1 MNSYFSHDSNARND
15 EKIARLRMKHGSAG
29 YGVYFMIL
37 ERLREAKD
45 YMSIKD
51 YNLIAFDLRDDSQL
65 IKSVVEDFGLFAFV
79 TDKDRGECFYSKSFN
94 DRMVLKDEKSKKR
107 AEAGKRGA
115 AKRWDSKDK
124 AEPSNNNSNAI
135 AKPSKDN
142 SNAIAKPSK
151 KIASKEKESK
161 EKESKVNKNN
171 DDDGAREPL
180 VNFDEQKN
188 TNSRES
194 FELWEQLWG
203 FPNAIAI
210 PAIDEWIATMGD
222 DMLKLAIEY
231 AGSRNVQAKGALKY
245 VTKIIDGWKQRNIG
259 TVAEAEQA
267 SREHEQRMSNAR
279 GGQGR
284 PNNVRETLPDWA
296 KDDYKPA
303 PAEPVAEP
311 ELTPELAA
319 EMQKIREFASR
330 KETEKQSDD

>member
-37 ERLREAKD
+37 ERLRETKD

-142 SNAIAKPSK
+142 SNAMAMPQEN
-151 KIASKEKESK
+151 IASKV
-161 EKESKVNKNN
+161 KESKVNESKQNN
-171 DDDGAREPL
+171 NSVIEESTDDNL
-180 VNFDEQKN
+180 K
-188 TNSRES
+188 S

-203 FPNAIAI
+203 FPNAIART
-210 PAIDEWIATMGD
+210 DLTEWIKDLGD
-222 DMLKLAIEY
+222 ELVAFAIEY
-231 AGSRNVQAKGALKY
+231 AGRRNVQSSGANKY
-245 VTKIIDGWKQRNIG
+245 LSKVFDGWAQLKVTTIAQAQQAI
-259 TVAEAEQA
+259 AE
-267 SREHEQRMSNAR
+267 REQRQSNSR
-279 GGQGR
+279 SSR
-284 PNNVRETLPDWA
+284 PQTVVKETLPEWA
-296 KDDYKPA
+296 EEGYKPKA
-303 PAEPVAEP
+303 PEPVEEP
-311 ELTPELAA
+311 ELTPELIA
-319 EMQKIREFASR
+319 EMHRVREI
-330 KETEKQSDD
+330 EKKRLEALKNESD

>member
-1 MNSYFSHDSNARND
+1 MARPVKNGLDYFPLDVGIFDDELIEGISGEFGIKGELAVVKLLCAVYKKGYFVVWND
-15 EKIARLRMKHGSAG
+15 LMQAKIAKQIQGSKDLANQIVARLVEWGFFDKNLFDSAK
-29 YGVYFMIL
+29 VLTSVNIQNRYF
-37 ERLREAKD
+37 EATKRRKLQKPSR
-45 YMSIKD
+45 YVINVSINEEATGINVD
-51 YNLIAFDLRDDSQL
+51 INTQ
-65 IKSVVEDFGLFAFV
+65 
-79 TDKDRGECFYSKSFN
+79 SKSN
-94 DRMVLKDEKSKKR
+94 KTKL
-107 AEAGKRGA
+107 
-115 AKRWDSKDK
+115 
-124 AEPSNNNSNAI
+124 
-135 AKPSKDN
+135 
-142 SNAIAKPSK
+142 
-151 KIASKEKESK
+151 
-161 EKESKVNKNN
+161 NKNN
-171 DDDGAREPL
+171 DDDDAREPSI
-180 VNFDEQKN
+180 NFDEPKN

-296 KDDYKPA
+296 KDDYNPA

-330 KETEKQSDD
+330 KETENQSDD

>member
-142 SNAIAKPSK
+142 GNAMAMPQEN
-151 KIASKEKESK
+151 IASKV
-161 EKESKVNKNN
+161 KESKVNKSKVNQTKEPKTTETTKDIYIN
-171 DDDGAREPL
+171 AREEIFNKIETEFGRPL
-180 VNFDEQKN
+180 
-188 TNSRES
+188 SPI
-194 FELWEQLWG
+194 ELETIGIW
-203 FPNAIAI
+203 
-210 PAIDEWIATMGD
+210 IDEDHFSYEIVICALQEAVLNQVWN
-222 DMLKLAIEY
+222 LKYMNTILQNWSKQHITNKQEY
-231 AGSRNVQAKGALKY
+231 AAM
-245 VTKIIDGWKQRNIG
+245 KQ
-259 TVAEAEQA
+259 
-267 SREHEQRMSNAR
+267 QRAN
-279 GGQGR
+279 
-284 PNNVRETLPDWA
+284 E
-296 KDDYKPA
+296 KA
-303 PAEPVAEP
+303 PVEPVAAKKNLP
-311 ELTPELAA
+311 
-319 EMQKIREFASR
+319 KIPIYKIAD
-330 KETEKQSDD
+330 Q